1 MSSFSSHQK
10 RKPIPYSR
18 QSIDDNDVS
27 AVVEALRADLLTTG
41 PLVSEFERSFATYV
55 GVEHGVAVN
64 SGTAAL
70 HCAMWALGVG
80 EGDEVIVPPL
90 TFAATAN
97 CALYVGAKPVF
108 VDVCPETLLINPIEV
123 ERHISS
129 RTKAIIAVDYAGHP
143 CDYDH
148 LRHLARKYGVA
159 LVSDACH
166 SLGGAFKGQPVGSLA
181 DISCFSFH
189 PVKHLTV
196 GEGGMAVTNDPNL
209 AKRMRAFR
217 GHGISTDSR
226 TREAMGTWFYE
237 MVDLGFNYRLTDIQC
252 ALGLSQ
258 LKKQASWLVRRR
270 EIAKRYNEELA
281 GIPGLSLLTVSPQV
295 THAWHLYVI
304 RLKNS
309 KIRESTFSD
318 LRRRGISVN
327 VHYVPVH
334 LHPYYRRTFSTAPGD
349 CPVAEKAYEGLL
361 SLPMFPALS
370 EVDQTYVVEAIKESI
385 INHSSE

>member
-90 TFAATAN
+90 TFVATAN

-295 THAWHLYVI
+295 THA
-304 RLKNS
+304 
-309 KIRESTFSD
+309 
-318 LRRRGISVN
+318 
-327 VHYVPVH
+327 
-334 LHPYYRRTFSTAPGD
+334 
-349 CPVAEKAYEGLL
+349 
-361 SLPMFPALS
+361 
-370 EVDQTYVVEAIKESI
+370 
-385 INHSSE
+385 